1 MLAEP
6 DEQAEKV
13 GPHFPREI
21 EAMNMKHTLLV
32 AGLAIACGALAPT
45 ALAAQGGSPD
55 GTITINGLVAA
66 NTCAVAVTGGSGNT
80 ITLPTVFSTSLSAA
94 GNTAGNTPFSINLTG
109 CDKNL
114 TSVYTWWTGG
124 NIVAGDGNLKN
135 TLTTNNATNVEV
147 RLLNG
152 DSSTINLAGGQGA
165 QNSKSAT
172 FSSQAATLNYI
183 AQYYALAGGATA
195 GQVSTS
201 VSFTLVYQ

>member
-1 MLAEP
+1 
-6 DEQAEKV
+6 
-13 GPHFPREI
+13 
-21 EAMNMKHTLLV
+21 MNLKHTLLAV
-32 AGLAIACGALAPT
+32 GLAAACATLAPA
-45 ALAAQGGSPD
+45 ALAAQGSTPD

-80 ITLPTVFSTSLSAA
+80 ITLPTVFNTNLSAA
-94 GNTAGNTPFSINLTG
+94 GATAGNTPFSINLSG

-124 NIVAGDGNLKN
+124 NVVPGDGNLKN

-152 DSSTINLAGGQGA
+152 DSSVINLAGGQGA

-172 FSSQAATLNYI
+172 FSGQAATLNYI
-183 AQYYALAGGATA
+183 AEYYALAGGATP

>member
-1 MLAEP
+1 
-6 DEQAEKV
+6 
-13 GPHFPREI
+13 
-21 EAMNMKHTLLV
+21 MNMKHTLLA
-32 AGLAIACGALAPT
+32 AGLAVACGAIAPA
-45 ALAAQGGSPD
+45 ALAVQGGSPD
-55 GTITINGLVAA
+55 GTITINGLVVA
-66 NTCAVAVTGGSGNT
+66 NTCAIAVTGGSGNT
-80 ITLPTVFSTSLSAA
+80 ITLPTVFSTSLSAS
-94 GNTAGNTPFSINLTG
+94 GNTAGNTPFSISLTG

-152 DSSTINLAGGQGA
+152 DSSVINMAGGQGA

-172 FSSQAATLNYI
+172 FSAQAATLNYI
-183 AQYYALAGGATA
+183 AQYYALAGGTTA